1 MPLDPE
7 QTYLHLAEN
16 GQGTEVPGG
25 PAFWQLPPEE
35 IARFD
40 QGWLV
45 SEFVCNEDWGN
56 WEMHPQG
63 DELVYLLSGDV
74 ELHLELPEGL
84 RTERITGRGA
94 KLIPR
99 GVWHTARVFAPSRM
113 LFVTRGEGTRHRP
126 TSGA

>member
-1 MPLDPE
+1 MPLDP
-7 QTYLHLAEN
+7 EN

-35 IARFD
+35 MARFD

-45 SEFVCNEDWGN
+45 SEFVCNVDWGN

-84 RTERITGRGA
+84 RTVRITGRGA